1 MKLQL
6 LASLITINL
15 TSCMVKPHIA
25 SNEEKSI
32 QPILITSNTR
42 NNISMMAS
50 AHGKLI
56 VDKNGC
62 IRLGGETGPLIIWR
76 HGSKLENLGN
86 GKFKITNGFTNQS
99 ALIGE
104 EISIGGGLYEVKS
117 TQVTSSIPD
126 ACVNHGYWLAGPM
139 YLK

>member
-1 MKLQL
+1 MKIQL
-6 LASLITINL
+6 LLSLITISL
-15 TSCMVKPHIA
+15 TSCIVKPHIA

-32 QPILITSNTR
+32 QPILTTSNTR
-42 NNISMMAS
+42 SNISMMAS

-56 VDKNGC
+56 ADKNGC
-62 IRLGGETGPLIIWR
+62 IRLSNETGPLIIWR
-76 HGSKLENLGN
+76 YGSKLESLGN

-117 TQVTSSIPD
+117 TQVTPSIPN
-126 ACVNHGYWLAGPM
+126 ACANHGYWLAGPM
-139 YLK
+139 NVK

>member
-1 MKLQL
+1 MKIQL
-6 LASLITINL
+6 LLSLITISL
-15 TSCMVKPHIA
+15 TSCIVKPTIA
-25 SNEEKSI
+25 NKEKAPI

-42 NNISMMAS
+42 SNISMMAS

-56 VDKNGC
+56 ADKNGC
-62 IRLGGETGPLIIWR
+62 IRLSNETGPLIIWR
-76 HGSKLENLGN
+76 YGSKLESLGN

-117 TQVTSSIPD
+117 TQVTPSIPN
-126 ACVNHGYWLAGPM
+126 ACENHGYWLAGPM
-139 YLK
+139 NVK

>member
-1 MKLQL
+1 MKIQL
-6 LASLITINL
+6 LTSLITISL
-15 TSCMVKPHIA
+15 TSCIVKPHIA

-42 NNISMMAS
+42 SNISMMAS

-56 VDKNGC
+56 ADKNGC
-62 IRLGGETGPLIIWR
+62 IRLSNETGPLIIWR
-76 HGSKLENLGN
+76 YGSKLESLGN
-86 GKFKITNGFTNQS
+86 GKFKITNGFTNPS

-117 TQVTSSIPD
+117 TQVTPSIPN
-126 ACVNHGYWLAGPM
+126 ACANHGYWLAG
-139 YLK
+139 L